1 MAEDLKSGA
10 DGLKIR
16 AGMLHAWHALGYS
29 LQGLKAAWQHE
40 EAFRQEVKLLVVL
53 VPLGLYLGDTGIERA
68 LLLGSL
74 LLVVLVEILNSA
86 LEATVDRH
94 GDEIH
99 SLSGRAKDMGS
110 AAVFIALCNVVMIWS
125 LILWDKYF

>member
-40 EAFRQEVKLLVVL
+40 EAFRQEVK
-53 VPLGLYLGDTGIERA
+53 
-68 LLLGSL
+68 